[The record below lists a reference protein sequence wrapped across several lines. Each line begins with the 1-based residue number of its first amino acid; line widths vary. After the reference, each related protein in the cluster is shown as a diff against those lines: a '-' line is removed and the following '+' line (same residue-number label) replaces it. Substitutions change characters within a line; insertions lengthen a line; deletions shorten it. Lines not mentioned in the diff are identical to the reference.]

1 MNSSHEPF
9 YGGESCCYHHHHRL
23 SSARELPYQN
33 NKFFGLFGI
42 KYCWVDEKTGHV
54 KSLFPK
60 LKILFWAT
68 DSVSGGHVENVD
80 QTRFYYF
87 MINCLLFDHVKMFI
101 NVTSPTNDDGGLSCK
116 NELISNLRPPK
127 LVTGYLDKLHITW
140 SGTISTIRLLLFH
153 IIRR

>member
-1 MNSSHEPF
+1 M
-9 YGGESCCYHHHHRL
+9 
-23 SSARELPYQN
+23 
-33 NKFFGLFGI
+33 
-42 KYCWVDEKTGHV
+42 
-54 KSLFPK
+54 
-60 LKILFWAT
+60 
-68 DSVSGGHVENVD
+68 ENVD

-127 LVTGYLDKLHITW
+127 LVTGYLDKLHFTW